1 MNPLSELVELKRQEK
16 ALTER
21 IKHAQ
26 QRAIEHVLPLGKIGS
41 LGVFN
46 QAKVILKFV
55 TVKPKPTDEVVML
68 QAQLDKI
75 REALLLVNRERI
87 EQLESELQS
96 LKNNAET
103 AKLQAEID
111 AQMALLAGEKK
122 PQIQVIL

>member
-16 ALTER
+16 ALSER
-21 IKHAQ
+21 IKHVHR
-26 QRAIEHVLPLGKIGS
+26 RAIEHALPLGKIGS

-75 REALLLVNRERI
+75 RRHYYL
-87 EQLESELQS
+87 
-96 LKNNAET
+96 
-103 AKLQAEID
+103 
-111 AQMALLAGEKK
+111 
-122 PQIQVIL
+122 